1 MLYFYSLRKATMT
14 QKIIF
19 TPITAEAEMLDVA
32 PAPAMSTIPQW
43 YKDIPALYGDG
54 KFHLRGGM
62 NNRTVKGCMPF
73 LDAMTA
79 GYILTLSE
87 DVIVTWENESPV
99 FNWRSSREPIS
110 IHTIDQHKGVP
121 CPKGYSNFVMKF
133 VSEWRITVPKGY
145 SLLCLQ
151 PINKF
156 DLPFQLIT
164 GFVDADT
171 FPMSIQLP
179 FFIQENWEGV
189 IEAGT
194 PIAQYIPIKRE
205 NWKSSIAKYDKDQV
219 EKNTWIWLRKINLSY
234 KLQFWKRKSYQ

>member
-1 MLYFYSLRKATMT
+1 MKKRVSFKSTNPDMDIPY
-14 QKIIF
+14 
-19 TPITAEAEMLDVA
+19 
-32 PAPAMSTIPQW
+32 PAPAYKVIPEW
-43 YKDIPALYGDG
+43 YRSSRTTVDG
-54 KFHLRGGM
+54 IETMKKCVPL
-62 NNRTVKGCMPF
+62 

-87 DVIVTWENESPV
+87 DVVVSWEDDVPM
-99 FNWRSSREPIS
+99 FNWRSSRSPIS
-110 IHTIDQHKGVP
+110 IHTVDQHRGVP

-133 VSEWRITVPKGY
+133 ASEWMITVPKGY

-179 FFIQENWEGV
+179 FFIQEGWEGV
-189 IEAGT
+189 
-194 PIAQYIPIKRE
+194 
-205 NWKSSIAKYDKDQV
+205 
-219 EKNTWIWLRKINLSY
+219 
-234 KLQFWKRKSYQ
+234 

>member
-1 MLYFYSLRKATMT
+1 
-14 QKIIF
+14 
-19 TPITAEAEMLDVA
+19 
-32 PAPAMSTIPQW
+32 
-43 YKDIPALYGDG
+43 
-54 KFHLRGGM
+54 
-62 NNRTVKGCMPF
+62 MPF

-87 DVIVTWENESPV
+87 DVIVSWEYGVPI

-133 VSEWRITVPKGY
+133 ASEWMITVPKGY
-145 SLLCLQ
+145 SLLCMQ

-156 DLPFQLIT
+156 NLPFQLIT

-179 FFIQENWEGV
+179 FFIQEGWEGV